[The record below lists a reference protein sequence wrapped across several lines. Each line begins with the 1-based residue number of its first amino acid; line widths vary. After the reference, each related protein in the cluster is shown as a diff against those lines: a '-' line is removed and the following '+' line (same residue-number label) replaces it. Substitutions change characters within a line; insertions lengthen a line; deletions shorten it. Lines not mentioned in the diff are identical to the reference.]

1 MERDGLGP
9 ARSVAGG
16 FGNPARVPE
25 TEAGGY
31 RRRRRP
37 ATRPRPSSR
46 PNQLAAPPLPWP
58 PTAQP
63 QPWFPPPRWPTLVT
77 VGAQR
82 GTPFGPS
89 LKLQVPVPSGLT
101 PQVQQ
106 SLGQLMVAQGS
117 AMQALA
123 GSVMAVFE
131 TQVSPAG
138 HWMARQWSGRA
149 GQRGR
154 VADLALRADRAR
166 RTDRPRTCRPRSV
179 WSAAHIDLS
188 QRSTQVPFEQYW
200 LPPQVIPWQGSSW
213 HWPSRQSWPFLHSKP
228 GS

>member
-1 MERDGLGP
+1 RITP
-9 ARSVAGG
+9 AARPRQRRNLTRVA
-16 FGNPARVPE
+16 
-25 TEAGGY
+25 Y

-46 PNQLAAPPLPWP
+46 PSQVGAPPPSRP

-77 VGAQR
+77 VGAQLLLR
-82 GTPFGPS
+82 
-89 LKLQVPVPSGLT
+89 LQVPVPSGLT

-138 HWMARQWSGRA
+138 HRMARQWSDVQLNVA
-149 GQRGR
+149 G
-154 VADLALRADRAR
+154 
-166 RTDRPRTCRPRSV
+166 
-179 WSAAHIDLS
+179 
-188 QRSTQVPFEQYW
+188 
-200 LPPQVIPWQGSSW
+200 
-213 HWPSRQSWPFLHSKP
+213 
-228 GS
+228 